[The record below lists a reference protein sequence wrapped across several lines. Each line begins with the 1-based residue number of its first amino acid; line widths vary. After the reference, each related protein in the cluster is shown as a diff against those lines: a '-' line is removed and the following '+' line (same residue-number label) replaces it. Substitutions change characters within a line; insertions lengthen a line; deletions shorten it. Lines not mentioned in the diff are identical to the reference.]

1 VPKNK
6 GAFAAGVAAIIVL
19 GGAALWASMGGGE
32 GENPAPTAVV
42 TSTGPVPDFSA
53 AGTGWEIT
61 NPEGGA
67 ATHYRKVPGD
77 PGPGPVFQHPDYRT
91 GVIGDDVNRIA
102 DWNSPILQQWVRE
115 RMEPEAR
122 RVIAGGIPFIPNSR
136 CWPAGVPGH
145 LLLPALVLY
154 LQTPEQVWI
163 LNNRGEVRRV
173 YMDRPHS
180 ANPGLSW
187 NGESVGHYENGDSLV
202 IDTIGLDDLGPIDRY
217 NTPHTEALHVIERHT
232 IRPDNAWLTV
242 IIEVEDPG
250 AFTMPWKGMVEFE
263 RVGVGG
269 ARAEW
274 EEYSCNEN
282 SEEYFIPADE
292 LVPVPSA
299 SRRDF

>member
-1 VPKNK
+1 MRKS
-6 GAFAAGVAAIIVL
+6 ALAAGIAAIVVL
-19 GGAALWASMGGGE
+19 AGAGYWASRQGGGPAPE
-32 GENPAPTAVV
+32 GEAGIR
-42 TSTGPVPDFSA
+42 SSGPVPDFSA

-67 ATHYRKVPGD
+67 STHFRKVPGD
-77 PGPGPVFQHPDYRT
+77 EGPGPVFQHPDHRT

-102 DWNSPILQQWVRE
+102 DWNNPILQPWVKE
-115 RMEPEAR
+115 KMEPDAR

-136 CWPAGVPGH
+136 CWPGGVPGV
-145 LLLPALVLY
+145 LLFPALVLY

-163 LNNRGEVRRV
+163 LNNRGEVRRIT
-173 YMDRPHS
+173 MDRPHS
-180 ANPGLSW
+180 ENPGLSW
-187 NGESVGHYENGDSLV
+187 YGESVGYYENGNTLV

-217 NTPHTEALHVIERHT
+217 NTPHTEALHVVERHA
-232 IRPDNAWLTV
+232 IVRDGNWLTV
-242 IIEVEDPG
+242 TIDVEDPG

-299 SRRDF
+299 KRRDF

>member
-1 VPKNK
+1 MNQKMLIG
-6 GAFAAGVAAIIVL
+6 GAVAVIVL
-19 GGAALWASMGGGE
+19 RGAVIWAGMGGGGE
-32 GENPAPTAVV
+32 GTGPESAGVA
-42 TSTGPVPDFSA
+42 STGPIPDFSA

-67 ATHYRKVPGD
+67 STHFRKVPGD

-102 DWNSPILQQWVRE
+102 DWNHSILQPWVKE
-115 RMEPEAR
+115 KMEPEAR

-154 LQTPEQVWI
+154 LQTPEQTWI
-163 LNNRGEVRRV
+163 LNNRGEIRRI
-173 YMDRPHS
+173 YMDQAHS

-187 NGESVGHYENGDSLV
+187 HGESVGHYENGHTLV

-217 NTPHTEALHVIERHT
+217 NTPHSEALHVIERHT
-232 IRPDNAWLTV
+232 LRQDGLWLTV
-242 IIEVEDPG
+242 TLDVEDPG

-263 RVGVGG
+263 RVGVGA

-274 EEYSCNEN
+274 EEYVCNEN
-282 SEEYFIPADE
+282 SEEYFIPAEE

-299 SRRDF
+299 ARRDF